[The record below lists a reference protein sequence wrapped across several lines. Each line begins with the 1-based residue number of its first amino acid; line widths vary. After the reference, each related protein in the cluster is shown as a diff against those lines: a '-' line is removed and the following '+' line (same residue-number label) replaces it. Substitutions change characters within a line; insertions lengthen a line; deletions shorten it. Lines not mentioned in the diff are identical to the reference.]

1 MKSMTIRGAGATGAA
16 EATAH
21 VAQIVR
27 GQHGGSTGAAR
38 GQHGG
43 STGAARGQHGGSTG
57 AGRRAAARGTRGQQL
72 SLNFDQL

>member
-16 EATAH
+16 EATAP

-38 GQHGG
+38 GQEVGLL
-43 STGAARGQHGGSTG
+43 TRTARQNT
-57 AGRRAAARGTRGQQL
+57 RAIVFL
-72 SLNFDQL
+72 SNLA